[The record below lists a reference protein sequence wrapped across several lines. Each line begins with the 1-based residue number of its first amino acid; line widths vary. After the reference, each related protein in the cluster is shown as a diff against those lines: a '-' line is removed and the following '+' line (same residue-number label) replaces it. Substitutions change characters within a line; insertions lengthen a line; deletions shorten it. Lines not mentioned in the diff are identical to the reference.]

1 MDQTYHGAV
10 TEMEKM
16 KVDRE
21 YMLGWMGGYLD
32 NPMRE
37 EQRVNEAYEAGY
49 EDGKSRS
56 NSNFAQWVKN

>member
-1 MDQTYHGAV
+1 MDQTYHRAV

-49 EDGKSRS
+49 EDGKNRN